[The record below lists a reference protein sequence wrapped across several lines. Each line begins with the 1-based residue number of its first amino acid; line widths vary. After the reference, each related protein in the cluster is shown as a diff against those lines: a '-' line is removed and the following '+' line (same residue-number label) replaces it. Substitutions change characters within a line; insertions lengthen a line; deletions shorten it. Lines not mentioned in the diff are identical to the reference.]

1 MVLKTAVT
9 FKDDV
14 IKLIRLR
21 EAKSANFMH
30 FHFADNRTVQEEK
43 NFAYKNNEVLVVMPK
58 NDLEGVCD
66 THNNDP
72 QHSFCPRML
81 LAT

>member
-1 MVLKTAVT
+1 
-9 FKDDV
+9 
-14 IKLIRLR
+14 
-21 EAKSANFMH
+21 MH
-30 FHFADNRTVQEEK
+30 FHFGNNRTVQEEK
-43 NFAYKNNEVLVVMPK
+43 NFAYKNIPYADSEVLVVTPK

-81 LAT
+81 LDT